1 MRFHLIAAAAASLLM
16 SDIALAQAPATTPGA
31 APSTSAPAATPSR
44 SRTRA
49 PAAQAPAATQ
59 PAAAAPAAA
68 GSEATTGR
76 RQRSPAQLRNDQIMR
91 DCGAEWR
98 GQRDQLRAQGKTWRS
113 FLQECRQRR
122 RG

>member
-1 MRFHLIAAAAASLLM
+1 MRLHLIAAAAASLLM
-16 SDIALAQAPATTPGA
+16 SDIAFAQAPATTPGA
-31 APSTSAPAATPSR
+31 APPTSAPAATPSR
-44 SRTRA
+44 SRTRT

-59 PAAAAPAAA
+59 PATAAPAA